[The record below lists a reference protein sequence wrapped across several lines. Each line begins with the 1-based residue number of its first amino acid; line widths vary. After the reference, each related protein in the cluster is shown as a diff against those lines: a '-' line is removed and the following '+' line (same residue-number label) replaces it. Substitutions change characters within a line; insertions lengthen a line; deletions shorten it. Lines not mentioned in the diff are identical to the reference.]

1 MQVRGLL
8 GVAAGVLMVLLF
20 GSLEKVAAQGTST
33 VLTGVVSSDAE
44 GKMEGVLVTVRRD
57 GTNHTVTVVSDKQG
71 RYSFPSTHVSAG
83 THSVAI
89 RAIGYDLV
97 DPGPATVTDG
107 QSTTLDLTLQETQDL
122 ASQLTSLEWVR
133 SMPGSTDMK
142 DKLVYQAK
150 SCNYCHNYERIMR
163 SKHTASQF
171 VRVIRRMN
179 AYYPDGTA
187 VSNDNRGWGQR
198 LLDYGDSFGKMTPD
212 GPMEG
217 RGDRWGGWDMKELG
231 EFLEDVNLSG
241 GRSTWSYDL
250 KASLPRPTGK
260 GTRVIITQWDQPRK
274 DTVSHDM
281 DVDSKGN
288 VWYGDESHQFVG
300 MLNPNTHTFTD
311 YPLPP
316 VPEGHLPGTRD
327 VQVDNDDNVWFP
339 MRVAGGASRLT
350 KFEPATE
357 KVTIVPETTGQFIAL
372 GPNNKMWMGGAGNA
386 FTRVDISTAKVE
398 ATFPGRGYQVVVNS
412 EGNPYIGGG
421 PGIVGFDVKAN
432 EEKAWKLPNQ
442 PECGPQ
448 SFSYDCRRFARRGK
462 MDPED
467 RFWFAEY
474 YGDKIGMFN
483 TKTEEIKEWSLR
495 KYSTPYSASAPDQKG
510 HVWANSN
517 MSDRLFRLN
526 PETGEVVEYLM
537 PTEIDTKEMVADPST
552 DRVVMLMTNM
562 RNARVV
568 RVEILD

>member
-8 GVAAGVLMVLLF
+8 GVVAGVLMVVLF
-20 GSLEKVAAQGTST
+20 GSLDKVEAQGVST
-33 VLTGVVSSDAE
+33 VLTGVVSSEEE

-57 GTNHTVTVVSDKQG
+57 GANHTVTVVSDKQG

-83 THSVAI
+83 AHSVAI
-89 RAIGYDLV
+89 RATGYDLV
-97 DPGPATVTDG
+97 DSGSVTVAKG
-107 QSTTLDLTLQETQDL
+107 QSATLDLKLQKTQDL
-122 ASQLTSLEWVR
+122 SSQLTSLEWAL
-133 SMPGSTDMK
+133 SMPGTPEQK

-198 LLDYGDSFGKMTPD
+198 LLKYGDSFGKMTPD

-231 EFLEDVNLSG
+231 EFLENVNLSG

-260 GTRVIITQWDQPRK
+260 GTRVIITQWDQPREV
-274 DTVSHDM
+274 TVSHDM

-288 VWYGDESHQFVG
+288 VWYGDESHQFIG
-300 MLNPNTHTFTD
+300 KLNPKTHTFTD
-311 YPLPP
+311 YSLPP

-350 KFEPATE
+350 KFEPATQ

-386 FTRVDISTAKVE
+386 FTRVDIDTATVE

-432 EEKAWKLPNQ
+432 EEKAWPLPNQ
-442 PECGPQ
+442 ETG
-448 SFSYDCRRFARRGK
+448 RRFARRGK
-462 MDPED
+462 MDSED

-474 YGDKIGMFN
+474 YGDKIGMFD
-483 TKTEEIKEWSLR
+483 TRTEEIKEWDLR
-495 KYSTPYSASAPDQKG
+495 KYSTPYSASAPDKEG

-526 PETGEVVEYLM
+526 PDTGEMVEYLM
-537 PTEIDTKEMVADPST
+537 PTEIDTKEMVSDPST

-562 RNARVV
+562 RGARVV
-568 RVEILD
+568 RVEVLD